1 MRPIAIIAVIAALAA
16 GAAWY
21 HYGSSQT
28 AQTGA
33 APAGK
38 PGMAGPAKPSDAKKG
53 APAGGPPGGF
63 AMPVEAVAA
72 DAGRLERSILAIGT
86 LRSNQSIVVR
96 PEIAGR
102 VARIDFKEG
111 QPVAAGQRL
120 VALED
125 SVARA
130 ELAQAKASL
139 VLSKANYERALEL
152 ARRGAGTARAR
163 DEALAK
169 LRNDEAAVALSAAKL
184 DKTTIS
190 APFKGIIGLRKI
202 DLGDFLN
209 VGQDIANLE
218 DVDPMKVDFRVPE
231 TFLAAVRTGQQIAV
245 TVDAW
250 PGRSFPGEVYAIDP
264 MIDEKGRS
272 IVIRARIANPDSVLR
287 PGLFVRVR
295 LILTVS
301 ENAVMIPEE
310 ALVPVGDAH
319 YVFRVL
325 DGKAVYTRVEIG
337 QRHEGKVQVL
347 KGVEP
352 GTLVVTAGQI
362 KLRDGLPVAVMP
374 TGDGKP
380 GGGPADTEPGG
391 APAIV
396 KPGGAPANTKPRGA
410 STPAAGASSG

>member
-1 MRPIAIIAVIAALAA
+1 MRPIAVIAVILALAA

-21 HYGSSQT
+21 HYGIGQA

-33 APAGK
+33 TTDAK
-38 PGMAGPAKPSDAKKG
+38 PGAAGPAKPAGAKKG
-53 APAGGPPGGF
+53 TPAAGPPGGF

-72 DAGRLERSILAIGT
+72 HTGRLENSILAIGT

-102 VARIDFKEG
+102 VVRIDFKEG
-111 QPVAAGQRL
+111 QPVTAGQRL
-120 VALED
+120 VALDD
-125 SVARA
+125 SIGRA
-130 ELAQAKASL
+130 ELAQARASL
-139 VLSKANYERALEL
+139 ALSKANYDRAVEL
-152 ARRGAGTARAR
+152 AKRGAGTARTR

-184 DKTTIS
+184 DKMTIN

-202 DLGDFLN
+202 DVGDFLN

-231 TFLAAVRTGQQIAV
+231 SFLGAVKTGQRIDV
-245 TVDAW
+245 TADAW

-264 MIDEKGRS
+264 MIDDKGRS
-272 IVIRARIANPDSVLR
+272 IVIRARIANPDGVLR

-310 ALVPVGDAH
+310 ALVPVGEAH
-319 YVFRVL
+319 YVFRVV
-325 DGKAVYTRVEIG
+325 DGKAAYT
-337 QRHEGKVQVL
+337 KVQIGDRQQGEVHIVS
-347 KGVEP
+347 GVEP
-352 GTLVVTAGQI
+352 GTLVVTGGQI
-362 KLRDGLPVAVMP
+362 KLQNGMPVMVMP
-374 TGDGKP
+374 AGNGASPPVGPGNGKP
-380 GGGPADTEPGG
+380 A
-391 APAIV
+391 
-396 KPGGAPANTKPRGA
+396 GAPANEKPGGPPA
-410 STPAAGASSG
+410 PAAGKSDG